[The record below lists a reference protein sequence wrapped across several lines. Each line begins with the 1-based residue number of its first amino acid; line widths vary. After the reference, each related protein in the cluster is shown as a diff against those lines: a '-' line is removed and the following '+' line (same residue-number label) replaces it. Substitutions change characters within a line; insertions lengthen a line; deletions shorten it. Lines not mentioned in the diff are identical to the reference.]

1 MSKMTINNYV
11 SDTDYNEMINIRRY
25 LHQHPELS
33 FHEAK
38 TADYICQYYDQLGID
53 YKRHIGGHGVV
64 ATIKGTKPGKT
75 IALRADFDAL
85 PIQDQKDTPYKSTVP
100 GVMHAC
106 GHDGHT
112 ATLLVTAKILH
123 QQKESLSGKIVLIH
137 QPAEEVAPGGAAP
150 MIKDGALEGVDYVFG
165 THLWASLPVGTI
177 HTATGDFMAGADR
190 FTIEVNGVGGHGA
203 MPHDTKDAV
212 VIASALVTECQTIVS
227 RRIDPLDTAV
237 LSIGKFEAGDAFN
250 IIAGKATLEGTVRTF
265 SPEVQTQ
272 IIQEMTAII
281 ESFET
286 RYGITIDFD
295 YMKGYPPVV
304 NHEAEAK
311 RVIDIAKEIPGVT
324 DASFTRPSMTGEDFS
339 YYLLEKPGAF
349 FFTGAR
355 TDGPFYP
362 HHHPK
367 FDFNEQAMR
376 IASNTFLALIASFS

>member
-1 MSKMTINNYV
+1 MTIKCFV
-11 SDTDYNEMINIRRY
+11 TEAHFDEMVHIRRY

-33 FHEAK
+33 FHEEK
-38 TADYICQYYDQLGID
+38 TADYICHYYDKLGID
-53 YKRHIGGHGVV
+53 YQRHIGGHGIV

-85 PIQDQKDTPYKSTVP
+85 PIQDQKDVDYKSTVP

-123 QQKESLSGKIVLIH
+123 QQKEHLSGKVVLIH
-137 QPAEEVAPGGAAP
+137 QPAEEVAPGGAAA
-150 MIKDGALEGVDYVFG
+150 MIKDRALEGVDYVFG

-177 HTATGDFMAGADR
+177 QTTAGEFMAGADR
-190 FTIEVNGVGGHGA
+190 FTIEINGVGGHGA
-203 MPHDTKDAV
+203 MPHDTKDAII
-212 VIASALVTECQTIVS
+212 IASALVGECQTIIS

-237 LSIGKFEAGDAFN
+237 LSIGKFQAGDAFN

-265 SPEVQTQ
+265 SPRIQQQ
-272 IIQEMTAII
+272 IIKEMTAII

-286 RYGITIDFD
+286 RHGITIDFD

-304 NHEAEAK
+304 NHKDEAEY
-311 RVIDIAKEIPGVT
+311 VINIAKETPGVSE
-324 DASFTRPSMTGEDFS
+324 ASFTRPSMTGEDFS

-349 FFTGAR
+349 FFTGAK
-355 TDGPFYP
+355 TDGIFYP

-367 FDFNEQAMR
+367 FDFNEEAMR
-376 IASNTFLALIASFS
+376 IASNTFLSIITSFKN

>member
-1 MSKMTINNYV
+1 MTIKCFV
-11 SDTDYNEMINIRRY
+11 TEAHFDEMVRIRRY

-33 FHEAK
+33 FHEEK
-38 TADYICQYYDQLGID
+38 TADYICHYYDKLGID
-53 YKRHIGGHGVV
+53 YQRHIGGHGIV

-85 PIQDQKDTPYKSTVP
+85 PIQDQKDVDYKSTVP

-112 ATLLVTAKILH
+112 ATLLVTAKVLH
-123 QQKESLSGKIVLIH
+123 QQKEHLSGKVVLIH
-137 QPAEEVAPGGAAP
+137 QPAEEVAPGGAAA

-177 HTATGDFMAGADR
+177 QTTAGEFMAGADR
-190 FTIEVNGVGGHGA
+190 FTIEINGVGGHGA
-203 MPHDTKDAV
+203 MPHDTKDAII
-212 VIASALVTECQTIVS
+212 IASALVGECQTIIS

-237 LSIGKFEAGDAFN
+237 LSIGKFQAGDAFN

-265 SPEVQTQ
+265 SPRIQQQ
-272 IIQEMTAII
+272 IIKEMTAII

-286 RYGITIDFD
+286 RHDITIDFD
-295 YMKGYPPVV
+295 YIKGYPPVV
-304 NHEAEAK
+304 NHPEEAA
-311 RVIDIAKEIPGVT
+311 RVISIAKQTLNVT
-324 DASFTRPSMTGEDFS
+324 DASYARPSMTGEDFS
-339 YYLLEKPGAF
+339 YYLLQKPGAF
-349 FFTGAR
+349 FFTGAKVN
-355 TDGPFYP
+355 GPFYP

-376 IASNTFLALIASFS
+376 IASNTFLSLITSFS

>member
-1 MSKMTINNYV
+1 MAKTYMRMSKMTINNYV

-38 TADYICQYYDQLGID
+38 TADYICHYYDQLGID
-53 YKRHIGGHGVV
+53 YKRHIGGHGIV

-123 QQKESLSGKIVLIH
+123 QQKQGLSGNVVLIH

-177 HTATGDFMAGADR
+177 HTTTGDFMAGADR

-212 VIASALVTECQTIVS
+212 VIASALVSECQTIVS

-281 ESFET
+281 ESFES

-304 NHEAEAK
+304 NHEAEC
-311 RVIDIAKEIPGVT
+311 IW
-324 DASFTRPSMTGEDFS
+324 
-339 YYLLEKPGAF
+339 
-349 FFTGAR
+349 
-355 TDGPFYP
+355 
-362 HHHPK
+362 
-367 FDFNEQAMR
+367 Q
-376 IASNTFLALIASFS
+376 